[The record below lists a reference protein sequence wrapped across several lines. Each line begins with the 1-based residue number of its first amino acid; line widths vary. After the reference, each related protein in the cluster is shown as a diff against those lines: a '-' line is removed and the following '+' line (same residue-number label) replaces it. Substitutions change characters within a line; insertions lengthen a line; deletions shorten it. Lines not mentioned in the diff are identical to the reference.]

1 MFTWMQFRRLPTTLT
16 LIAVAMVGLALAA
29 ATGAANSA
37 DADTS
42 SQSTNHR
49 SSERLVVRGVDTV
62 KEVGDPSCPGGVCQ
76 LELVDGAFSGTPV
89 GTGVYNG
96 AVQLRVAEAFANGEG
111 GVCAPINGR
120 IELGAAGSP
129 DRLVLALFGDSCQD
143 GAGPLTEA
151 SFTNLA
157 HFVVK
162 YGTGEYAKAK
172 GSGVA
177 SFSEDAT
184 DRERM
189 TLIGRISR

>member
-1 MFTWMQFRRLPTTLT
+1 MFTWMQFRRVPATLT

-76 LELVDGAFSGTPV
+76 LELVNGAFRGTPV
-89 GTGVYNG
+89 GTGVYTG
-96 AVQLRVAEAFANGEG
+96 AVQLRVAEAFGNGEG
-111 GVCAPINGR
+111 GVCAPITGR
-120 IELGAAGSP
+120 IELGDSP
-129 DRLVLALFGDSCQD
+129 DQLVLALFGDSCQD
-143 GAGPLTEA
+143 GAGPLPEA

>member
-1 MFTWMQFRRLPTTLT
+1 MFTWMQFRRLPATLT

-37 DADTS
+37 DTDTS

-49 SSERLVVRGVDTV
+49 SSERLVVRGEDTV
-62 KEVGDPSCPGGVCQ
+62 KEVGGGACPGGVCQ
-76 LELVDGAFSGTPV
+76 IELADGVFRGTPV
-89 GTGVYNG
+89 GAGAYNG
-96 AVQLRVAEAFANGEG
+96 SVQLRVAEAFANGED
-111 GVCAPINGR
+111 GVCAPITGR
-120 IELGAAGSP
+120 IELGAGSP
-129 DRLVLALFGDSCQD
+129 DRLVLALLGDSCQD

-162 YGTGEYAKAK
+162 YGTGAYAKAR